1 MRKIGLIFGLA
12 LLLVSCA
19 VVNVYVTFPQEKL
32 DKAMEGLELQ
42 VQPAAPSLVV
52 PKKQSRLSPWRFL
65 EPAPLYAE
73 TTVIT
78 SEVKTTSSVIDEAQ
92 ARRRGRLSDIQGYKD
107 NKILGENNQGL
118 LDVRSTAGL
127 DGKQVSSL
135 QKMVKE
141 ENSDRMTIY
150 RETVKINNMPSAQI
164 KNVQAASAKAKQKLA
179 NDGEWIQNENGA
191 WQVKESE
198 IKK

>member
-1 MRKIGLIFGLA
+1 
-12 LLLVSCA
+12 
-19 VVNVYVTFPQEKL
+19 
-32 DKAMEGLELQ
+32 
-42 VQPAAPSLVV
+42 
-52 PKKQSRLSPWRFL
+52 
-65 EPAPLYAE
+65 APLYAE